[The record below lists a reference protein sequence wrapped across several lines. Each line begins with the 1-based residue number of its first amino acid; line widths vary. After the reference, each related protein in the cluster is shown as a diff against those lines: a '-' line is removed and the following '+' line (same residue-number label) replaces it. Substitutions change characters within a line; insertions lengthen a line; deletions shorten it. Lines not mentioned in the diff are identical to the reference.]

1 MIWFW
6 KQTDKRCLALI
17 WGLEIEKNKCE
28 SISNKGRLKAQMY
41 KMACLPAF
49 SKGKPS
55 LKTGWDLGR
64 CGGAGKREK
73 HTGSK
78 RPGALWQKCT
88 PRLKCVTL
96 SVTLF
101 CVCTNWARCAWNT
114 IFQNT
119 LSKEKTSVYPSI
131 SLTVPSVGK
140 GLVFHIEASL
150 PALLP
155 TI

>member
-6 KQTDKRCLALI
+6 KQTDKRCLGLI
-17 WGLEIEKNKCE
+17 WGLEIEKNQCE
-28 SISNKGRLKAQMY
+28 SVSNKGWLKARMY

-55 LKTGWDLGR
+55 SLKAGWDFGGR
-64 CGGAGKREK
+64 EEK

-78 RPGALWQKCT
+78 WSGALWQKCT

-96 SVTLF
+96 TVTLF
-101 CVCTNWARCAWNT
+101 CCTNWARCAWNT
-114 IFQNT
+114 IFQNI
-119 LSKEKTSVYPSI
+119 LSKEKISVYPSI

-140 GLVFHIEASL
+140 GLVFHTEARL

-155 TI
+155 TT